1 MVLNPTYYLADFF
14 TGEFR
19 GPALPLEAVS
29 LSSNYNPGQFSAS
42 LDMRKVASNFTESR
56 AILDMMK
63 AGRSTLV
70 PVIETTDA
78 DTHVQ
83 GTHRALGEWW
93 VSTLDATYSDP
104 VVRLSGPEWIGYAKE
119 TLTTRSWKGSID
131 AWLALRQMLGRIKD
145 VDQTIQLTLGL
156 ARAGFDIEVDVREGD
171 TDYWTAMQSLNDGT
185 TGRFEWRIE
194 ASLDMVDS
202 TPRGVL
208 RNLRMEAPDFRVD
221 RTDITLELA
230 TPGTT
235 TASLIDFTRAQSEHQ
250 SSTRIYGRGGGMGK
264 SQLRASSSR
273 ALEEGEPAK
282 TRLVTVRDAVKTSAL
297 RRATRAALR
306 SQRALD
312 RVFHV
317 TMPADLYTPAIG
329 EVYSWR
335 REPSWSMP
343 ERHSTEHRCVGWSW
357 TSPRNGAMDVYTLDL
372 VEG

>member
-1 MVLNPTYYLADFF
+1 MVLKPTYYLADFF

-19 GPALPLEAVS
+19 GPALPLESVQ
-29 LSSNYNPGQFSAS
+29 LSSNYNPGSFSAS
-42 LDMRKVASNFTESR
+42 LDMRKIASTFAEAR
-56 AILDMMK
+56 AIQDMMK
-63 AGRSTLV
+63 AGRATLV
-70 PVIETTDA
+70 PVVETTDA
-78 DTHVQ
+78 DAQTY
-83 GTHRALGEWW
+83 GPLRALGEWW
-93 VSTLDATYSDP
+93 ISVIDATYSDP
-104 VVRLSGPEWIGYAKE
+104 VIRLSGPEWIGYAKE
-119 TLTTRSWKGSID
+119 TLTTRSWSGSID

-171 TDYWTAMQSLNDGT
+171 TDYWTAIQSLNDGAEA
-185 TGRFEWRIE
+185 RFEWRIE
-194 ASLDMVDS
+194 ASLDMVDGR
-202 TPRGVL
+202 PRGVL
-208 RNLRMEAPDFRVD
+208 RNLRMAAPDFRVD

-235 TASLIDFTRAQSEHQ
+235 TASLIDFTRARSEHQ
-250 SSTRIYGRGGGMGK
+250 SSSTIYGRGGGMGE

-273 ALEEGEPAK
+273 SLSEGEPAK
-282 TRLVTVRDAVKTSAL
+282 TRLITVRDAVKLSAL

-312 RVFHV
+312 HVFHV
-317 TMPADLYTPAIG
+317 TMPTGLYTPAIG

-343 ERHSTEHRCVGWSW
+343 ETHSTEHRCVGWSW
-357 TSPRNGAMDVYTLDL
+357 SSPRENTPDVYTLDL